1 MAISQEVKA
10 MRQQEV
16 EEWKLHP
23 ITQQLFRLLK
33 ESRDS
38 LMEQWANGTFHN
50 ESGPAMEIANGRAQG
65 SAKTM
70 AEILAISAEDLFSN
84 E

>member
-1 MAISQEVKA
+1 
-10 MRQQEV
+10 
-16 EEWKLHP
+16 
-23 ITQQLFRLLK
+23 
-33 ESRDS
+33 
-38 LMEQWANGTFHN
+38 MEQWANGTFHN